1 MSMIAEQYLELWE
14 QGLRSVG
21 HVKGCKKVIER
32 NERKIV
38 NEEEMNTLLTESNEK
53 SLQTM
58 TSTYSITEDNPI
70 QTGRQSSTNL
80 NNIRSSMSLESV

>member
-1 MSMIAEQYLELWE
+1 MQSSIEILE
-14 QGLRSVG
+14 QGLRLEG
-21 HVKGCKKVIER
+21 NVKGCKKFNER
-32 NERKIV
+32 NEREIV

-70 QTGRQSSTNL
+70 QTGRQSSTNF
-80 NNIRSSMSLESV
+80 NNIHSSTS

>member
-1 MSMIAEQYLELWE
+1 
-14 QGLRSVG
+14 
-21 HVKGCKKVIER
+21 
-32 NERKIV
+32 V

-70 QTGRQSSTNL
+70 QTGRQSSTNF
-80 NNIRSSMSLESV
+80 NNIHSSTS